1 MTNGGGGQRGNGGTG
16 GAGNGGGSGGG
27 GRRRGGGGG
36 GGRPPGGGSGGGRP
50 TGGGGARRGNGGG
63 SGGGGQRRG
72 PGGSGRPGGP
82 GGGAN
87 QQQPLEIAV
96 RASRNQLKRHAE
108 GLKDDQIR
116 LACRSLLLALHG
128 NLGGSANPA
137 ELLGVLEQVQHV
149 MHAARRDDAQLPVAV
164 RAVVAF
170 AADTPARQREV
181 QELVRLTLRHLY
193 ALNADF
199 MPRQA
204 RDDGRFRSDAVLD
217 VIEQVAKEYLDDRRF
232 ELLRG

>member
-1 MTNGGGGQRGNGGTG
+1 MSGGGQRGSGQGGS
-16 GAGNGGGSGGG
+16 AGGSGGG

-36 GGRPPGGGSGGGRP
+36 GRPGGGSGGRP
-50 TGGGGARRGNGGG
+50 G
-63 SGGGGQRRG
+63 SGGPRRG
-72 PGGSGRPGGP
+72 PAGTS

-96 RASRNQLKRHAE
+96 RASRNAVKRHAD

-116 LACRSLLLALHG
+116 LACRSMLIALHG
-128 NLGGSANPA
+128 NMAGVANPA

-149 MHAARRDDAQLPVAV
+149 LHASRRDDSQLPVTL

-170 AADTPARQREV
+170 ATDTTARQREV
-181 QELVRLTLRHLY
+181 QELVRLVLRHLY

-204 RDDGRFRSDAVLD
+204 RDDGRFRSGAVLD
-217 VIEQVAKEYLDDRRF
+217 VVEQIAREYLTDARF
-232 ELLRG
+232 EQLRA

>member
-1 MTNGGGGQRGNGGTG
+1 MIRPMSGGGQRS
-16 GAGNGGGSGGG
+16 GGSGGG
-27 GRRRGGGGG
+27 S
-36 GGRPPGGGSGGGRP
+36 GSGGGRGRGGGSGSGSGGGKGGGRP
-50 TGGGGARRGNGGG
+50 GGGARRGTGGG
-63 SGGGGQRRG
+63 GGGGGQRRG
-72 PGGSGRPGGP
+72 PGGGQS
-82 GGGAN
+82 GGGRSGGSGAGN

-96 RASRNQLKRHAE
+96 RASRNAIKRHAD

-116 LACRSLLLALHG
+116 LACRSMLIALHG
-128 NLGGSANPA
+128 NMGGVANPA

-149 MHAARRDDAQLPVAV
+149 LHASRRDDSQLPVAL

-170 AADTPARQREV
+170 AVDTPGRQREV
-181 QELVRLTLRHLY
+181 QELVRLVLRHLY

-217 VIEQVAKEYLDDRRF
+217 VVEQIAKEYLDDRRF
-232 ELLRG
+232 ELLRAT

>member
-1 MTNGGGGQRGNGGTG
+1 MSGGGQRS
-16 GAGNGGGSGGG
+16 GGSGGG
-27 GRRRGGGGG
+27 GGGRGRGGGSGSGGKGGGSKG
-36 GGRPPGGGSGGGRP
+36 GGRPGGGSGGGRP
-50 TGGGGARRGNGGG
+50 

-72 PGGSGRPGGP
+72 PGGGQSGGGRG
-82 GGGAN
+82 GGGASN

-96 RASRNQLKRHAE
+96 RASRNAIKRHADA
-108 GLKDDQIR
+108 LKDDQTR
-116 LACRSLLLALHG
+116 LACRSTLIALHG
-128 NLGGSANPA
+128 NMGGVANPA

-149 MHAARRDDAQLPVAV
+149 LHASRRDDSQLPVAL

-170 AADTPARQREV
+170 SVDTPGRQREV
-181 QELVRLTLRHLY
+181 QELVRLVLRHLY

-217 VIEQVAKEYLDDRRF
+217 VVEQIAKEYLDDRRF
-232 ELLRG
+232 ELLRAT